1 MNLEEKTKYN
11 IEFLISNIN
20 KIKLPLYSVK
30 GSHDTYIIKEF
41 KIINNSFFIKYINSK
56 DYVFSSNIRDINF
69 IFLESIYKKVL
80 DQFKNK
86 NIWED

>member
-1 MNLEEKTKYN
+1 MNLEEKAKYN

-30 GSHDTYIIKEF
+30 GFSGIYTIKEF
-41 KIINNSFFIKYINSK
+41 KKINNSFFIKYINTK
-56 DYVFSSNIRDINF
+56 DKEFSSNLYDINF
-69 IFLESIYKKVL
+69 IFLESIYRKVL

>member
-1 MNLEEKTKYN
+1 MDLNEQAKYN
-11 IEFLISNIN
+11 IEFLKSNIN

-30 GSHDTYIIKEF
+30 GFVDIYTIKEF
-41 KIINNSFFIKYINSK
+41 KKINNSFFIIYTNAK
-56 DYVFSSNIRDINF
+56 DREFHSNIYDINF
-69 IFLESIYKKVL
+69 IFLENIYRKVL

>member
-1 MNLEEKTKYN
+1 MDLNEQAKYN

-30 GSHDTYIIKEF
+30 GLSDIYTIKEF
-41 KIINNSFFIKYINSK
+41 KKINNSFFTKYINPK
-56 DYVFSSNIRDINF
+56 GEGFSSNLYDINF